1 MNEDIEYERY
11 IRESKPAEADP
22 TGWCVETQTMLVR
35 EDECAYCGSYYN
47 PYTGS
52 QVHEQMCKDCK
63 NCKVGH
69 TIMKVKVVNE

>member
-11 IRESKPAEADP
+11 NRENKPAGADP
-22 TGWCVETQTMLVR
+22 TGWCVETQTMRVR
-35 EDECAYCGSYYN
+35 EDVCAYCCGPYN

-63 NCKVGH
+63 NCNVGH
-69 TIMKVKVVNE
+69 TIMKVKLVN